1 MTLHNN
7 IDGRGMMRNRD
18 DGPGGIP
25 AGDLDAIAE
34 GGGSRARRD
43 AERIARDA
51 RNMNALLAAM
61 GEGLGERIRTAVDEA
76 VDEAAD
82 EAVDRIPVDA
92 AVVPL
97 RRPASTRRVMV
108 GLAAA
113 AAIAA
118 LILVRGGETEEA
130 GGPLEPAAPSMVSE
144 MDVEADR
151 PFAVFPTNDPN
162 IAVVWL
168 LDLEESE

>member
-1 MTLHNN
+1 MN
-7 IDGRGMMRNRD
+7 DRD
-18 DGPGGIP
+18 DRPDGILEQ
-25 AGDLDAIAE
+25 DLDAIGE
-34 GGGSRARRD
+34 GDGLARRD
-43 AERIARDA
+43 AEWIARDT
-51 RNMNALLAAM
+51 RNMNAVLAAM
-61 GEGLGERIRTAVDEA
+61 GERLGERIRAA

-82 EAVDRIPVDA
+82 RVPVDA

-97 RRPASTRRVMV
+97 RRRRAWRRPVMV

-118 LILVRGGETEEA
+118 LILVRGGKTEE
-130 GGPLEPAAPSMVSE
+130 GPGRFATAAPRMVSE
-144 MDVEADR
+144 MEVEADR
-151 PFAVFPTNDPN
+151 PFAVFPTTDPD

>member
-1 MTLHNN
+1 MS
-7 IDGRGMMRNRD
+7 DRD
-18 DGPGGIP
+18 DRPAGILE
-25 AGDLDAIAE
+25 GDLDTNVE
-34 GGGSRARRD
+34 GDGSTGRD
-43 AERIARDA
+43 AERIARDT
-51 RNMNALLAAM
+51 RNMNAVLAAM
-61 GEGLGERIRTAVDEA
+61 GERLGERIRAAVDEA

-82 EAVDRIPVDA
+82 RVPVDA

-97 RRPASTRRVMV
+97 RRRRAWRRPVMV

-118 LILVRGGETEEA
+118 LILVRGGKTEE
-130 GGPLEPAAPSMVSE
+130 GPGRFATAAPSMVSE

-151 PFAVFPTNDPN
+151 PFAVFPTTDPD

>member
-1 MTLHNN
+1 
-7 IDGRGMMRNRD
+7 MRNRD

-25 AGDLDAIAE
+25 EGALDAIAE

-82 EAVDRIPVDA
+82 RVPVDA

-97 RRPASTRRVMV
+97 RRPASRRRVMV

-118 LILVRGGETEEA
+118 LIVVPGGETEEG
-130 GGPLEPAAPSMVSE
+130 GGPLEPAAPNMLRE

-168 LDLEESE
+168 LDLEESD

>member
-1 MTLHNN
+1 
-7 IDGRGMMRNRD
+7 MRNRD

-25 AGDLDAIAE
+25 EGDLDAVAE

-76 VDEAAD
+76 VDRIPVD
-82 EAVDRIPVDA
+82 EAVDEAADRIPVDA

-97 RRPASTRRVMV
+97 RRPASRRRVMV